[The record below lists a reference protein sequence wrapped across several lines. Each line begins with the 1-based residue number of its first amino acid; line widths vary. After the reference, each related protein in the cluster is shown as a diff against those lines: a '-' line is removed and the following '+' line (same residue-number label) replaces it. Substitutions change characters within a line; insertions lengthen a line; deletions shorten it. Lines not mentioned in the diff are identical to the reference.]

1 VQRVESQ
8 PSRTVTGGWGS
19 ELARRLP
26 RRLAGWALWTL
37 DPRARSFLLAVET
50 VYVVAVVAG
59 FAHRLPSGQDVATFG
74 VLAGCGVLSIE
85 GSLRLVWRQARRQ
98 NDMMA
103 VWTLPATLLLP
114 PVLAALVVIPL
125 DLYFIRR
132 VSRTEPVKAVFN
144 SACIGLSCFIGAL
157 VHQSLIGADGS
168 GNTADLHALVG
179 SSGALVAL
187 VVSALIR
194 QAVNDVLVAEVIV
207 LTGPKGSRFRDGFN
221 KRDDWGI
228 VIAESC
234 TGVLVAIACAA
245 SPYTVLFAVP
255 PVLVLQRTLLLA
267 EFREAARTD
276 AKTGLANSSYW
287 REVAEREIG
296 RARGSRESLAFL
308 LVDIDHF
315 KHVND
320 KFGHLVGDDVLLA
333 VANGLTD
340 GLRPRDFVGR
350 FGGEEFVILLSGSDA
365 DQAQHTAER
374 IREHIAGIAVPAST
388 RHDDVGVTISIGVAA
403 FPESGHSVHEL
414 LDAADT
420 ALYAAKHSGRNCVR
434 RAEPARQQVLDLT
447 DSARVLDLRRPGS
460 PVVD

>member
-1 VQRVESQ
+1 VA
-8 PSRTVTGGWGS
+8 P
-19 ELARRLP
+19 RLP
-26 RRLAGWALWTL
+26 RYIAGWALWGL
-37 DPRARSFLLAVET
+37 DARARNFVLAVET
-50 VYVVAVVAG
+50 AYLVAIAAG
-59 FAHRLPSGQDVATFG
+59 SAHQLPSGQQLATFG
-74 VLAGCGVLSIE
+74 VLVGCGVLSIE

-125 DLYFIRR
+125 DVYFLRR
-132 VSRTEPVKAVFN
+132 VSRGAPVKAVFN
-144 SACIGLSCFIGAL
+144 SACIGLSCFVGAL
-157 VHQSLIGADGS
+157 VHQALVGTSGIDGAAGDS
-168 GNTADLHALVG
+168 VHVLVG
-179 SSGALVAL
+179 SSGALAALLVCAL
-187 VVSALIR
+187 VR
-194 QAVNDVLVAEVIV
+194 QGVNDVLVAEVIV
-207 LTGPKGSRFRDGFN
+207 LTGPKGGRFRDGFN

-245 SPYTVLFAVP
+245 SPYTVLFAVA

-287 REVAEREIG
+287 REVAERELG
-296 RARGSRESLAFL
+296 RARGSREPLAIL

-333 VANGLTD
+333 VANGLTE

-365 DQAQHTAER
+365 DQAWHTAER
-374 IREHIAGIAVPAST
+374 IREYIAGVAVRAST

-420 ALYAAKHSGRNCVR
+420 ALYAAKHAGRNCVR
-434 RAEPARQQVLDLT
+434 TAEPARQQVLDLNPE
-447 DSARVLDLRRPGS
+447 SARMLDLRRPGT
-460 PVVD
+460 PVAE